1 MRDGL
6 LVDLGRMPYRPAWD
20 LQRRVGNA
28 VLEEKVPDTVLL
40 VEHTPVYTLGRAAHG
55 QFTNLVWDEVT
66 LLKEGIELVEVDRG
80 GDITYHG
87 PGQLVGYPIV
97 HLGAYD
103 NDLHRY
109 LRLLE
114 EALIMALGLSGISA
128 TRVPPHTGVWVGEEK
143 IAAIGV
149 KASRGI
155 TQHGFAL
162 NINPNLDH
170 FRGIIPCG
178 IRDKGVTSMQ
188 ALLGEPQTLEA
199 MKSLVIQCLGEVLDL
214 ALKPQSLSQL
224 DGNLTGKAAA
234 L

>member
-1 MRDGL
+1 MRDGI
-6 LVDLGRMPYRPAWD
+6 LVDLGRMPYRPAWE
-20 LQRRVGNA
+20 LQRRVGEA
-28 VLEEKVPDTVLL
+28 VGADALADTVLL

-55 QFTNLVWDEVT
+55 QFTNLVWDEAT
-66 LLKEGIELVEVDRG
+66 LLQEGIELVEVDRG

-114 EALIMALGLSGISA
+114 EGLIMALDLVGIQA

-149 KASRGI
+149 KASRGV

-162 NINPNLDH
+162 NIDPNLDH

-178 IRDKGVTSMQ
+178 IRDKGVTSLDT
-188 ALLGEPQTLEA
+188 LLPGKATLEA
-199 MKSLVIQCLGEVLDL
+199 MKPLVIRCLGEVLEL
-214 ALKPQSLSQL
+214 TLEPQSLGFLEGILGQ
-224 DGNLTGKAAA
+224 TRAA

>member
-1 MRDGL
+1 MREGRV
-6 LVDLGRMPYRPAWD
+6 VDLGQMPYRPAWD
-20 LQRRVGNA
+20 LQRRVGQA
-28 VLEEKVPDTVLL
+28 VLDERIPDTLL
-40 VEHTPVYTLGRAAHG
+40 VVEHTPVYTLGRAAHG
-55 QFTNLVWDEVT
+55 QFTNLVWDDAA
-66 LLKEGIELVEVDRG
+66 LLAEGIELVEVDRG

-97 HLGAYD
+97 HLEAYD

-114 EALIMALGLSGISA
+114 EALIAGLAPLGIVG
-128 TRVPPHTGVWVGEEK
+128 TRIPPHTGVWVGEEK

-162 NINPNLDH
+162 NVHPNLEH

-178 IRDKGVTSMQ
+178 IRDKGVTSIE
-188 ALLGEPQTLEA
+188 ALISPPPRLETV
-199 MKSLVIQCLGEVLDL
+199 KPSVIRCLGDVLNL
-214 ALKPQSLSQL
+214 TFETQSLTQL
-224 DGNLTGKAAA
+224 DESLKGTAAT